1 MSFLSLNRQYKP
13 LVKELNVW
21 PRLNLDAP
29 PGFSPFD
36 EPVSMRTRSRS
47 SSKSPARGGSKR
59 KTKQQQPTGSDA
71 DKKGYCELCDAHYMG
86 MKKHVASK
94 EHKMVAARKGT
105 YAELDRLI
113 SRGKSL
119 KEFEDEVRRKKA
131 SKASKTTR
139 RVTR

>member
-1 MSFLSLNRQYKP
+1 MIYNFPLNRQYKP

-47 SSKSPARGGSKR
+47 SSKSPRRGGKSKP
-59 KTKQQQPTGSDA
+59 KQQPTGSTE
-71 DKKGYCELCDAHYMG
+71 KKGYCELCDVHYVG
-86 MKKHVASK
+86 MEKHVASK
-94 EHKMVAARKGT
+94 EHKLVASRKET

-119 KEFEDEVRRKKA
+119 KEFEAEVRRNRA
-131 SKASKTTR
+131 ESSRTA